1 MGADPLMAGN
11 SQRRGRSDG
20 AGKKRATAG
29 TGGKNRRSLA
39 GRGAT
44 PPAEARPGHPAQ
56 RRAAADAKARA
67 DRARA
72 RQRAEE
78 TPELLLGRNPVVE
91 ALRAQI
97 PATAL
102 YVVTGDT
109 TRGGTDERI
118 AEALALAADRGLPLL
133 EVGKGEFDRMSQGAL
148 HQGIGLQVP
157 PYDYAHPEDLLD
169 IARDSG
175 RPPLVVALDGV
186 TDPRNLGAVV
196 RSAAAFGAH
205 GVVVPQRRAVGM
217 TASAWRTSAGAAAR
231 LRVAR
236 AVNLPRA
243 LAGYQ
248 DAGLQTVGLA
258 GDGDVD
264 LHDHDGFTDPVALV
278 VGAEGTG
285 LSRLVREKCDVV
297 VRIPIDR
304 DTESLNVSVAAGI
317 ALYQTALL
325 RSANAAG

>member
-1 MGADPLMAGN
+1 MTADDRLIVALDVPNALAGLDLVDRIGDAASFYKIGLGMLTGGGLALAN
-11 SQRRGRSDG
+11 ELKQERG
-20 AGKKRATAG
+20 KRVFLDMKLFDIGATAAL
-29 TGGKNRRSLA
+29 T
-39 GRGAT
+39 
-44 PPAEARPGHPAQ
+44 Q
-56 RRAAADAKARA
+56 C
-67 DRARA
+67 
-72 RQRAEE
+72 
-78 TPELLLGRNPVVE
+78 VVEE

-109 TRGGTDERI
+109 TRTTDERI
-118 AEALALAADRGLPLL
+118 TEALALAADRGLPLM
-133 EVGKGEFDRMSQGAL
+133 EVGKAEFDRMSQGAL

-157 PYDYAHPEDLLD
+157 PYDYAHPDDLVDL
-169 IARDSG
+169 ARDSG
-175 RPPLVVALDGV
+175 RPALLVALDGV

-196 RSAAAFGAH
+196 RSAAAFDAH

-231 LRVAR
+231 IPVAR

-243 LAGYQ
+243 LAAYQ

-264 LHDHDGFTDPVALV
+264 LHEYDGFSDPVALV

-317 ALYQTALL
+317 ALY
-325 RSANAAG
+325 AAGMARR

>member
-11 SQRRGRSDG
+11 SQRRGRTSG
-20 AGKKRATAG
+20 AGKKTATAG

-44 PPAEARPGHPAQ
+44 PPAEQRTGHPAQ
-56 RRAAADAKARA
+56 RRAQADARRRA
-67 DRARA
+67 ERDRS

-78 TPELLLGRNPVVE
+78 APELLLGRNPVVE
-91 ALRAQI
+91 ALRAEI

-102 YVVTGDT
+102 YVVTGES
-109 TRGGTDERI
+109 TRTDERI
-118 AEALALAADRGLPLL
+118 TEAVQLAGDRGLPLL
-133 EVGKGEFDRMSQGAL
+133 EVGKAEFDRMSNGAL

-157 PYDYAHPEDLLD
+157 PYSYAHPDDLLD
-169 IARDSG
+169 LARDSG
-175 RPPLVVALDGV
+175 RPPLVVAMDGI

-196 RSAAAFGAH
+196 RSAAAFAAH
-205 GVVVPQRRAVGM
+205 GVVVPQRRSVGM

-231 LRVAR
+231 LPVAR
-236 AVNLPRA
+236 AVNLARA
-243 LAGYQ
+243 LASYQ

-258 GDGDVD
+258 GDGDMD
-264 LHDHDGFTDPVALV
+264 LHDYDGLADPVALV

-285 LSRLVREKCDVV
+285 LSRLVRERCDVV
-297 VRIPIDR
+297 LRIPIAR

-317 ALYQTALL
+317 ALY
-325 RSANAAG
+325 AAAQARR

>member
-1 MGADPLMAGN
+1 MAGN
-11 SQRRGRSDG
+11 SQRRGRSTG
-20 AGKKRATAG
+20 AGKKTATAG

-44 PPAEARPGHPAQ
+44 PPAEMRPGHPAQ
-56 RRAAADAKARA
+56 RRAAVDARQRA

-72 RQRAEE
+72 RQRSEE

-91 ALRAQI
+91 ALRAEI

-102 YVVTGDT
+102 YVVTGDV

-118 AEALALAADRGLPLL
+118 AEAVQLAGDRGLPLL
-133 EVGKGEFDRMSQGAL
+133 EVGKAEFDRMSSGAL

-157 PYDYAHPEDLLD
+157 PYEYAHPDDLVD
-169 IARDSG
+169 RARNSG
-175 RPPLVVALDGV
+175 RPPLVVAMDGV

-205 GVVVPQRRAVGM
+205 GVVVPQRRSVGM

-231 LRVAR
+231 LPVAR
-236 AVNLPRA
+236 AVNLARA
-243 LAGYQ
+243 LGSYQ

-258 GDGDVD
+258 GDGEID
-264 LHDHDGFTDPVALV
+264 LHEYDGFADPVALV

-285 LSRLVREKCDVV
+285 LSRLVRERCDVV
-297 VRIPIDR
+297 VRIPISL

-317 ALYQTALL
+317 ALYV
-325 RSANAAG
+325 AAQARQ

>member
-1 MGADPLMAGN
+1 
-11 SQRRGRSDG
+11 
-20 AGKKRATAG
+20 
-29 TGGKNRRSLA
+29 
-39 GRGAT
+39 
-44 PPAEARPGHPAQ
+44 
-56 RRAAADAKARA
+56 
-67 DRARA
+67 
-72 RQRAEE
+72 
-78 TPELLLGRNPVVE
+78 VVE
-91 ALRAQI
+91 ALRAKI

-109 TRGGTDERI
+109 HRTSDERI

-133 EVGKGEFDRMSQGAL
+133 EVGKAEFDRMSGGAL

-157 PYDYAHPEDLLD
+157 PYDYAHPDDLLD
-169 IARDSG
+169 LARDSG
-175 RPPLVVALDGV
+175 RPPLIVAMDGV

-196 RSAAAFGAH
+196 RSAAAFDAH

-231 LRVAR
+231 LPVAR
-236 AVNLPRA
+236 AVNLARA
-243 LAGYQ
+243 LGSYQ

-264 LHDHDGFTDPVALV
+264 LTEYDGFTDAVALV

-285 LSRLVREKCDVV
+285 LSRLVRERCDVV

-304 DTESLNVSVAAGI
+304 ATESLNVSVAAGI
-317 ALYQTALL
+317 ALYQI
-325 RSANAAG
+325 AARRAAPRP

>member
-1 MGADPLMAGN
+1 
-11 SQRRGRSDG
+11 
-20 AGKKRATAG
+20 
-29 TGGKNRRSLA
+29 
-39 GRGAT
+39 
-44 PPAEARPGHPAQ
+44 EARPGHPAQ
-56 RRAAADAKARA
+56 RLAAAEARARA

-78 TPELLLGRNPVVE
+78 QPELLLGRNPVVE
-91 ALRAQI
+91 ALRARI
-97 PATAL
+97 PATSL
-102 YVVTGDT
+102 YIVTGDT
-109 TRGGTDERI
+109 GRTTDERI
-118 AEALALAADRGLPLL
+118 TEALALAADRGLPLL
-133 EVGKGEFDRMSQGAL
+133 EVGKAEFDRMSQGAL

-157 PYDYAHPEDLLD
+157 PYDYAHPDDLLD
-169 IARDSG
+169 VARDSG
-175 RPPLVVALDGV
+175 RPPLIVALDGV

-196 RSAAAFGAH
+196 RSAAAFDAH

-231 LRVAR
+231 IKVAR

-243 LAGYQ
+243 LAAYQ

-258 GDGDVD
+258 GDGDVE
-264 LHDHDGFTDPVALV
+264 LHDYDGFADPVALV

-317 ALYQTALL
+317 ALY
-325 RSANAAG
+325 AAAMARR